1 METLLQKKDRL
12 EKKLNRL
19 EERHIKQFSQHISKE
34 SDYQE
39 SARQMREL
47 YTELSL
53 VCDELDDPI
62 PVRF

>member
-1 METLLQKKDRL
+1 METLLEKKERL
-12 EKKLNRL
+12 EKKLKHL
-19 EERHIKQFSQHISKE
+19 EAWHNKQFSQYISNE

-47 YTELSL
+47 YTELSK
-53 VCDELDDPI
+53 VCDEVDDPI